1 MSRVIGESVRYAEL
15 TNYRRA
21 DKELKESLVTL
32 GQISSR
38 DMSRLAPRSVNEVVE
53 GDIARDNDKSNIV
66 VYRR

>member
-1 MSRVIGESVRYAEL
+1 MVIGEYVRYAEL
-15 TNYRRA
+15 TDYRRA

-53 GDIARDNDKSNIV
+53 GDIARDNDKSNI
-66 VYRR
+66 

>member
-1 MSRVIGESVRYAEL
+1 MSKVIGESVRYAEL